1 MTPGDPLALGL
12 AAIGTIAV
20 LLALRVVLRILAF
33 GTIARLRRLPAGVA
47 RTGFWRR
54 LAPYRKRYPWF
65 AARFDP
71 QSPGGLAVTL
81 AALAAV
87 YAALLFGGLLD
98 EVMETQGVF
107 ALDRAVNAALQPVR
121 VPAVLSVATW
131 VTHIGIGPAITGVA
145 LVASVLLAVFG
156 ARFAVLPVWVTFLGA
171 EGTTW
176 AGKYLVNRPR
186 PEFVTSAVEY
196 NPSFPSGH
204 ATAMLALWGFLAIVA
219 ARAVPHAKTR
229 FEILYWAGI
238 VILAVG
244 ASRLVLGV
252 HYLTD
257 VAAGYLVGAF
267 WCAAG
272 YCLLIWSEP
281 PLGTA
286 GDGTDGER

>member
-1 MTPGDPLALGL
+1 VTPGDPFALGL
-12 AAIGTIAV
+12 AAVGTVAV
-20 LLALRVVLRILAF
+20 LLVLRLSLRWLAF
-33 GTIARLRRLPAGVA
+33 GAIARLRRLPAGVA
-47 RTGFWRR
+47 HWRVWRR
-54 LAPYRKRYPWF
+54 LAPYRDRHPWF
-65 AARFDP
+65 AARLDP
-71 QSPGGLAVTL
+71 SAPAGLAVTL
-81 AALAAV
+81 AVLAAL

-98 EVMETQGVF
+98 EVMEAEGVLG
-107 ALDRAVNAALQPVR
+107 LDQAVNAGLDPVR
-121 VPAVLSVATW
+121 VPAVLAAATW
-131 VTHIGIGPAITGVA
+131 VTHLGIGPAVTGVA

-186 PEFVTSAVEY
+186 PEFVTSAIEY

-252 HYLTD
+252 HYLSD

-272 YCLLIWSEP
+272 YCLLVWSEP
-281 PLGTA
+281 PPGGA
-286 GDGTDGER
+286 GDGANGGR